1 MKLSLPPWLNRKRK
15 RTWLTRLLSRLR
27 AVIGPLLALMW
38 ISATVGLTAGV
49 LWVWL
54 LALN

>member
-1 MKLSLPPWLNRKRK
+1 MKPSLHPWLNTKRK
-15 RTWLTRLLSRLR
+15 RTWLTRLLNHLR
-27 AVIGPLLALMW
+27 AAIGPLLALMW
-38 ISATVGLTAGV
+38 ISATVGLAAGV